1 MITHQMKLTKTP
13 FEKIESGQK
22 VIESR
27 LFDEK
32 RRQINI
38 GDRIEFM
45 QTDDPNQKVV
55 TKVKALYRYQLFS
68 DLFSDFSPKCF
79 GGESKE
85 SLLQEIRQFYSLEE
99 ENKFGVVGIKI
110 EKE

>member
-1 MITHQMKLTKTP
+1 MKLTKTP

-22 VIESR
+22 IIESR

-32 RRQINI
+32 RRQINV
-38 GDRIEFM
+38 GDRIEFI
-45 QTDDPNQKVV
+45 QTDNSDKKVV
-55 TKVKALYRYQLFS
+55 TKVTALYRYPLFS
-68 DLFSDFSPKCF
+68 DLFSDFSPKYF

-85 SLLQEIRQFYSLEE
+85 DLLQEIRQFYSLEAE
-99 ENKFGVVGIKI
+99 SKFGVVGIKI